1 MRVQDGLKLS
11 QLLQIFFGILY
22 SLFSEAIY
30 DIGALSRE
38 KTGLGK
44 LIVTDLSKLRKER
57 V

>member
-30 DIGALSRE
+30 DIGALLRE

-44 LIVTDLSKLRKER
+44 LIVTDLSKLRRER